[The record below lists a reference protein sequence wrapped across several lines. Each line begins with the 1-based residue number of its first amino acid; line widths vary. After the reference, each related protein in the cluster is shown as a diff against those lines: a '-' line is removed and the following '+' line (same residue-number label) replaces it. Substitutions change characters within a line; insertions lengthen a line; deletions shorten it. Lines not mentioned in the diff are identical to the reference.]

1 MEELSEA
8 SEGRLSDESLV
19 VSVACEKDSIVSVT
33 LEMLSEV
40 STVTLFVSE
49 EVVEMES
56 EAWLDDF
63 SAVAVRRLSP
73 ETVSDV
79 REVAD
84 AREVMVD
91 PLEAVK
97 GVDEGRVEE
106 EGRGAK
112 DASAPV
118 NVVF

>member
-1 MEELSEA
+1 
-8 SEGRLSDESLV
+8 
-19 VSVACEKDSIVSVT
+19 
-33 LEMLSEV
+33 
-40 STVTLFVSE
+40 
-49 EVVEMES
+49 
-56 EAWLDDF
+56 
-63 SAVAVRRLSP
+63 
-73 ETVSDV
+73 V